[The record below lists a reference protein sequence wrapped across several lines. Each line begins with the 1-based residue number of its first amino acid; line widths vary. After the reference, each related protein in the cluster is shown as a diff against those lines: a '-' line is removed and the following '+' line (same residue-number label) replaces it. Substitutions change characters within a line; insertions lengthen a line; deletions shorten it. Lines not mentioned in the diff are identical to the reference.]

1 MVPNR
6 TNAYR
11 TNWLP
16 SLFNDLFNDWT
27 PAVFNTGAARTAPAF
42 NVVENAN
49 DFQVEVAAPGMT
61 KNDFKIHL
69 DDDNRLIVRL
79 ERSEERK
86 DEDKQKKYLRREFN
100 YATFEQALIL
110 PDTIDKKA
118 IRAAMADGVLT
129 VTLPKM
135 TEEQKEAEVKYIE
148 IN

>member
-1 MVPNR
+1 MTPMR
-6 TNAYR
+6 TNNYR
-11 TNWLP
+11 TNWIP

-42 NVVENAN
+42 NVVENPN
-49 DFQVEVAAPGMT
+49 NYQVEVAAPGMT

-79 ERSEERK
+79 EKKEEHK
-86 DEDKQKKYLRREFN
+86 DENKEKKYLRREFN

-110 PDTIDKKA
+110 PDTVDKKA
-118 IRAAMADGVLT
+118 ISASMNDGVLT
-129 VTLPKM
+129 ITLPKM
-135 TEEQKEAEVKYIE
+135 TPEQKEAEVKYIE